1 MPAAAVRRGGYG
13 AAVTRRGW
21 LLFWT
26 LSVVWGIP
34 YLFIKIAVEHVSPAV
49 VVLVR
54 VALAA
59 AVLLPIAA
67 ARGGLGATLR
77 RWRWLVA
84 FAVIEIAVPL
94 GLLGWAELR
103 ISSGL
108 TGLLVAAVPM
118 IGALLGWLFATDDR
132 PDLRRF
138 AGLVVGVV
146 GVAALVGIDVRGG
159 DLLAVA
165 AVLLVAFCYA
175 LGPILLSRRL
185 ADLPS
190 LSVIALSFVV
200 STAVWAV
207 PAWLTRPDGL
217 DVVPGRAWGSL
228 VVLGLVCSAF
238 AFLVFFALVAEVG
251 PARTTVITYVA
262 PAVSVGLGVAVLDE
276 PVTSGILVG
285 FPLVLLGSWLAT
297 RRSRTPA
304 GESVPA

>member
-1 MPAAAVRRGGYG
+1 M
-13 AAVTRRGW
+13 TRRGW

-49 VVLVR
+49 VVWAR

-59 AVLLPIAA
+59 AVLLPVAA
-67 ARGGLGATLR
+67 ARGGLAAAAR

-84 FAVIEIAVPL
+84 FAVVEIAVPL
-94 GLLGWAELR
+94 GLLGFAETR
-103 ISSGL
+103 ITSGL
-108 TGLLVAAVPM
+108 AGLLVAAVPM
-118 IGALLGWLFATDDR
+118 LGALLGWALRTDDAV
-132 PDLRRF
+132 DLRRF
-138 AGLVVGVV
+138 VGLLVGIA

-159 DLLAVA
+159 DLLAVL
-165 AVLLVAFCYA
+165 AVLAVAFCYA
-175 LGPILLSRRL
+175 LGPIMLAARL

-190 LSVIALSFVV
+190 LAVIALSFAV
-200 STAVWAV
+200 STVLWAV
-207 PAWLTRPDGL
+207 PAWLTRPAAAA
-217 DVVPGRAWGSL
+217 DVPPRAWLSL

-262 PAVSVGLGVAVLDE
+262 PAVAVGLGVAVLDE
-276 PVTSGILVG
+276 PVTAGVLVG

-297 RRSRTPA
+297 RRSREPRPQT
-304 GESVPA
+304 VPA

>member
-1 MPAAAVRRGGYG
+1 M
-13 AAVTRRGW
+13 TRRGW

-67 ARGGLGATLR
+67 ARGGLGTTLR

-118 IGALLGWLFATDDR
+118 IAALLGWLFATDDR

-159 DLLAVA
+159 DLLAVG

-200 STAVWAV
+200 STVVWVV
-207 PAWLTRPDGL
+207 PAWLTRPDPLG
-217 DVVPGRAWGSL
+217 DVPGRTWASL

-262 PAVSVGLGVAVLDE
+262 PAVSVGLGVAVLGE
-276 PVTSGILVG
+276 PVTSGIVVG

-304 GESVPA
+304 PEAVAAPA